1 MTQGNTELRA
11 ALAPYRSAFMGVA
24 AMSCIVNVLYLSGSF
39 FMLEVYDRVIPSR
52 SVPTLVGLSIILAVL
67 YVFQGSIDIIRS
79 RIMVRI
85 ARSLDLAISPR
96 LFEAMTFLSI
106 NKGLKLDAGQ
116 PNRDFDSIKSFL
128 VGGGPSAFFDLPWM
142 PVYILICYLF
152 HPVLGGMAVIGA
164 LILIVLTRFTEVGT
178 RDAAKEA
185 TRYGTQRA
193 ALAEAGRR
201 NAEAIRA
208 LGMRGNISRRWEAAN
223 SAFADANNKAADVSL
238 GLGSI
243 SKVARLA
250 IQSATLAAGAYLVI
264 QQIATPGVM
273 IASSILIARALAPV
287 EMVIAQW
294 KSFRAARDSWTRL
307 NLLFDNLPRNEVMA
321 LPAPHRSL
329 SADHISVVPPGGSSL
344 TAREVSFKIE
354 AGSALGII
362 GRSASGKSSLARAL
376 VGIWPTVRGNVRL
389 DGAALTQWPPER
401 LGQHIGYV
409 PQDVELFAGTV
420 AENIARFNPKFNPND
435 VIAASIAAEVHEMI
449 LMLPQGYDTQIGEHG
464 SSLSAGQRQRIALA
478 RALFCDPFLVVLD
491 EPNSNLDAE
500 GEAALTR
507 SISRVRE
514 RGGIAVVIAHRP
526 SALAACD
533 YVLVMN
539 AGQMQAFGDK
549 DRVLNSV
556 LSRVSNAPAASIEE
570 SPASRPERQ
579 RPSS

>member
-1 MTQGNTELRA
+1 
-11 ALAPYRSAFMGVA
+11 MGVA

-52 SVPTLVGLSIILAVL
+52 SVPTLVGLTIILAVL
-67 YVFQGSIDIIRS
+67 YVFQGWIDIIRS

-106 NKGLKLDAGQ
+106 NKGLKLDASQ

-164 LILIVLTRFTEVGT
+164 LILIALTRFTEVGT

-321 LPAPHRSL
+321 LPAPYRSL

-420 AENIARFNPKFNPND
+420 AENIARFNPKFEPND

-570 SPASRPERQ
+570 APASRPERQ
-579 RPSS
+579 LPSS

>member
-1 MTQGNTELRA
+1 
-11 ALAPYRSAFMGVA
+11 
-24 AMSCIVNVLYLSGSF
+24 MSCIVNVLYLSGSF

-52 SVPTLVGLSIILAVL
+52 SVPTLVGLSVILAVL
-67 YVFQGSIDIIRS
+67 YLFQAAIDIIRS
-79 RIMVRI
+79 RILVRV

-106 NKGLKLDAGQ
+106 NKGLKLDASQ
-116 PNRDFDSIKSFL
+116 PSRDFDSIKSFL

-142 PVYILICYLF
+142 PVYIFICYLF
-152 HPVLGGMAVIGA
+152 HPALGVMAFVGAVI
-164 LILIVLTRFTEVGT
+164 LVVLTRFTEVGT
-178 RDAAKEA
+178 RDASKEA
-185 TRYGTQRA
+185 TRHGIQRA
-193 ALAEAGRR
+193 ALAEASRR

-208 LGMRGNISRRWEAAN
+208 LGMRENISQRWEAEN
-223 SAFADANNKAADVSL
+223 SAFAHANNKAADVSL

-243 SKVARLA
+243 SKVTRMA
-250 IQSATLAAGAYLVI
+250 IQSATLAVGAYLVI

-307 NLLFDNLPRNEVMA
+307 NLLFDNLPQKVVMA

-329 SADHISVVPPGGSSL
+329 SVEHISVAPPGGSSL
-344 TAREVSFKIE
+344 AAREVTFRLE

-376 VGIWPTVRGNVRL
+376 VGIWPTARGHVRL
-389 DGAALTQWPPER
+389 DGAALNQWSAER
-401 LGQHIGYV
+401 LGPYIGYV
-409 PQDVELFAGTV
+409 PQDVELFAGTA
-420 AENIARFNPKFNPND
+420 AENIARFTPNFDPAD
-435 VIAASIAAEVHEMI
+435 VIAAAAAAEVHEMV

-478 RALFCDPFLVVLD
+478 RALYRDPFLVVLD

-507 SISRVRE
+507 SIARVRE

-549 DRVLNSV
+549 ERVLNAT
-556 LSRVSNAPAASIEE
+556 LSRVAKGPAASIEDT
-570 SPASRPERQ
+570 RNQNDERQ
-579 RPSS
+579 LPPS

>member
-1 MTQGNTELRA
+1 MNKELWA
-11 ALAPYRSAFMGVA
+11 ALVPYRSAFVGVA

-52 SVPTLVGLSIILAVL
+52 SVPTLVGLSVILAVL
-67 YVFQGSIDIIRS
+67 YLFQVAIDIIRS
-79 RIMVRI
+79 RILVRV

-96 LFEAMTFLSI
+96 LFEAMTFLAV
-106 NKGLKLDAGQ
+106 NKGLKLDASQ

-142 PVYILICYLF
+142 PVYILICYGF
-152 HPVLGGMAVIGA
+152 HPALGAMALAGAVI
-164 LILIVLTRFTEVGT
+164 LVVLTRFTEVGT
-178 RDAAKEA
+178 RDASKEA
-185 TRYGTQRA
+185 TRHGIRRA
-193 ALAEAGRR
+193 ALAEASRR

-208 LGMRGNISRRWEAAN
+208 LGMRENVSQRWEAEN
-223 SAFADANNKAADVSL
+223 SAFAHANNKVADVSL
-238 GLGSI
+238 GLGSV
-243 SKVARLA
+243 SKVTRMA
-250 IQSATLAAGAYLVI
+250 IQSATLAVGAYLVI

-307 NLLFDNLPRNEVMA
+307 NLLFDNLPQNSVMA
-321 LPAPHRSL
+321 LPAPYRSL
-329 SADHISVVPPGGSSL
+329 SAEHISVAPPGGSSL
-344 TAREVSFKIE
+344 VAREVSFRLQ

-376 VGIWPTVRGNVRL
+376 VGIWPTARGHVRL
-389 DGAALTQWPPER
+389 DGAALNQWSPER
-401 LGQHIGYV
+401 LGRYIGYV
-409 PQDVELFAGTV
+409 PQDVELFAGTA
-420 AENIARFNPKFNPND
+420 AENIARFSKDYDPAD
-435 VIAASIAAEVHEMI
+435 VIAAAAAAEVHEMI

-478 RALFCDPFLVVLD
+478 RALYRDPFLVVLD

-507 SISRVRE
+507 SIARIRE

-549 DRVLNSV
+549 ERVLNAT
-556 LSRVSNAPAASIEE
+556 LSRVANGVAASIEDARN
-570 SPASRPERQ
+570 SKDERQ
-579 RPSS
+579 HPPS

>member
-1 MTQGNTELRA
+1 LSQGSKELRA

-52 SVPTLVGLSIILAVL
+52 SVPTLVGLGIILAVL
-67 YVFQGSIDIIRS
+67 YVFQAAIEIVRS
-79 RIMVRI
+79 RILVRV

-106 NKGLKLDAGQ
+106 NKGLRLDASQ

-128 VGGGPSAFFDLPWM
+128 VGGGPGAFFDLPWM
-142 PVYILICYLF
+142 PIYILICYLF
-152 HPVLGGMAVIGA
+152 HPALGAMALFGA
-164 LILIVLTRFTEVGT
+164 LLLIVLTRLTEVGT

-185 TRYGTQRA
+185 THHGTQRA
-193 ALAEAGRR
+193 ALAEASRR

-208 LGMRGNISRRWEAAN
+208 LGMRENISQRWEAAN
-223 SAFADANNKAADVSL
+223 YAFASANHKAADVSL

-250 IQSATLAAGAYLVI
+250 IQSATLAVGAYLVI

-273 IASSILIARALAPV
+273 IAASILIARALAPV

-294 KSFRAARDSWTRL
+294 KSFRSARDSWTRL
-307 NLLFDNLPRNEVMA
+307 NLLFENLPQNEAMA

-329 SADHISVVPPGGSSL
+329 SADQISVVPPGGKSL
-344 TAREVSFKIE
+344 AAREVSFKMK
-354 AGSALGII
+354 AGSALGVI

-376 VGIWPTVRGNVRL
+376 VGIWPTVRGHVRL
-389 DGAALTQWPPER
+389 DGAALNQWPPER
-401 LGQHIGYV
+401 LGRHIGYV

-420 AENIARFNPKFNPND
+420 AENIARFTANYDPAD
-435 VIAASIAAEVHEMI
+435 VIAAATAAEMHEMI
-449 LMLPQGYDTQIGEHG
+449 LMLPQGYDTEIGEHG

-478 RALFCDPFLVVLD
+478 RALFRDPFLVVLD

-507 SISRVRE
+507 SIFRIRE

-549 DRVLNSV
+549 DQVLNTV
-556 LSRVSNAPAASIEE
+556 LNRAPNGAAASIEVPR
-570 SPASRPERQ
+570 SPETERQ
-579 RPSS
+579 LPRS